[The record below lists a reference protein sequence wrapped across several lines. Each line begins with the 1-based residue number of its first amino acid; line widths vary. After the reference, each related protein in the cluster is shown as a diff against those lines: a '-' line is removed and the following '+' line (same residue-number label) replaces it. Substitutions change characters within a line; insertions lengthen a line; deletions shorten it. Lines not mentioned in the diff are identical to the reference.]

1 MFFFGIYIIL
11 ACECLGMGLANTLS
25 FNSLLVLVTKFRFQ
39 LANQIWKLR
48 RPGKQGWCEARK
60 LQVVLEQG
68 SYCLDHIKWKGVLYY
83 YQSIPKPSEV
93 LGHQRAW
100 YLVIWHDDV
109 HLVDIRMFWN
119 IIQGWFVIWWADLML
134 QSIDEVWS
142 WKDLVILHLLSLISL
157 SVCMAVTGVS
167 LNGIICNGSI
177 WYGLEWHVEMLYMQ
191 TRPCTIPQSFSATLI
206 CSASF
211 SFSSSSSD
219 SLSPHS
225 WPRTLKVTSSVASG
239 GDAENQQDFGHWDG
253 DQRCIRPGNLP
264 RLLMLVLFLIF
275 RNIIVL
281 LTIDNI
287 VFAEFAVVAI
297 LPRMFLERMDWNNA
311 WTVLKPINKICAC
324 NMPNFIGT
332 SGMKVWWDWNGMQSK
347 TTGNCHSHGPS
358 YLMQK
363 GSSKAFH
370 CQAFRKPPQRT
381 WCTTW

>member
-1 MFFFGIYIIL
+1 
-11 ACECLGMGLANTLS
+11 MGLANTLS
-25 FNSLLVLVTKFRFQ
+25 FNRLLVLVTKFRFQ
-39 LANQIWKLR
+39 LANQLWKLR

-93 LGHQRAW
+93 FGHQRAW

-109 HLVDIRMFWN
+109 YLVDIRMFWN

-142 WKDLVILHLLSLISL
+142 WNDLVILQLLSLISL

-167 LNGIICNGSI
+167 PEWYNMQRFDMI
-177 WYGLEWHVEMLYMQ
+177 WIGMACWDVIYMQ

-219 SLSPHS
+219 SLSPPS

-281 LTIDNI
+281 LTIDNM

-297 LPRMFLERMDWNNA
+297 LPRMF
-311 WTVLKPINKICAC
+311 
-324 NMPNFIGT
+324 
-332 SGMKVWWDWNGMQSK
+332 
-347 TTGNCHSHGPS
+347 
-358 YLMQK
+358 
-363 GSSKAFH
+363 
-370 CQAFRKPPQRT
+370 
-381 WCTTW
+381 